1 MPDPQAQ
8 AAHPHSAAVCPGPA
22 ATSRHPWLAG
32 YPAGIA
38 WDQTFPPMPLHQLFE
53 EAAGRYADRPCLDF
67 LGRRY
72 SYGEVLA
79 LVNRAARGFQE
90 MGVGPG
96 VRVGL
101 CLPNCPAYVISYF
114 AVLKA
119 GGTVVN
125 YNPLYVERELEHQI
139 TDSQTEIMVT
149 LDLKLIYPRIA
160 LMLERTAL
168 KRIVVC
174 RMAGLLPKVKG
185 ALFRMLKRGEVVAIP
200 RDDRHVDFDA
210 LLANGGDPRP
220 ARIDGLRDIAV
231 LQYTGGTTGVP
242 KGAMLTH
249 HNLLANARQVQA
261 WFPEVQ
267 LGRERMLAVLPF
279 FHVFAMTVV
288 LNMGLACGAELVM
301 LPRFDTEQVLKT
313 IAARKP
319 TLVPGVPT
327 MYKALL
333 GHPQVGRYPMTS
345 IRYCISGGAPLPTEL
360 KRRFEQATGCVLIE
374 GYGLSEASPV
384 CAANPLKGTN
394 KEGSIG
400 LPLPGI
406 TIEIRDLEDPS
417 RKLGIGEKGQVA
429 VAGPNIMAG
438 YWGRAEESDRTVVD
452 GFLMTGDVGTMDED
466 GYVFLLDR
474 LKDLIICSGYNVY
487 PRMIEEAIYQHPDV
501 VAACV
506 IGLPDDYRGQTP
518 KAFVQLKPGA
528 TLGADELRSF
538 LSDKISR
545 IEMPTAIEFRDELPK
560 TAVGKLS
567 KKELL
572 AEAEQALSKGG

>member
-1 MPDPQAQ
+1 MPGF
-8 AAHPHSAAVCPGPA
+8 S
-22 ATSRHPWLAG
+22 
-32 YPAGIA
+32 
-38 WDQTFPPMPLHQLFE
+38 
-53 EAAGRYADRPCLDF
+53 
-67 LGRRY
+67 GRRY
-72 SYGEVLA
+72 SYAEVLN
-79 LVNRAARGFQE
+79 LVNRAARGFQD

-101 CLPNCPAYVISYF
+101 CLPNSPTYVISYYG
-114 AVLKA
+114 VLKA

-139 TDSQTEIMVT
+139 TNSQTEIMVT
-149 LDLKLIYPRIA
+149 LDLKQIYPRVA
-160 LMLERTAL
+160 AMLERTAL
-168 KRIVVC
+168 KTIVVC
-174 RMAGLLPKVKG
+174 RMPTILPAVKG
-185 ALFRMLKRGEVVAIP
+185 VLFRVMKRSEVAPIVW
-200 RDDRHVDFDA
+200 DGRHVDFDA
-210 LLANGGDPRP
+210 LLANDGAVKP
-220 ARIDGLRDIAV
+220 ARIDALRDVAV

-261 WFPEVQ
+261 WFPGVK
-267 LGRERMLAVLPF
+267 LGEERMLAVLPF

-288 LNMGLACGAELVM
+288 LNMGMAAGAELIM

-313 IAARKP
+313 IAKRKP

-333 GHPQVGRYPMTS
+333 SHPQVGRYALTS
-345 IRYCISGGAPLPTEL
+345 IRYCISGGAPLPMEL
-360 KRRFEQATGCVLIE
+360 KRQFEQTTGCVLIE

-384 CAANPLKGTN
+384 CAANPLSGLN

-406 TIEIRDLEDPS
+406 SIEIRGLDDPS
-417 RKLGIGEKGQVA
+417 RVLGIGEKGQVA
-429 VAGPNIMAG
+429 IAGPNVMAG
-438 YWGRAEESDRTVVD
+438 YWGRAEESDRTVVE
-452 GFLMTGDVGTMDED
+452 GFLFTGDVGTMDED

-487 PRMIEEAIYQHPDV
+487 PRVIEEAIYLHPDV
-501 VAACV
+501 DAVCV
-506 IGLPDDYRGQTP
+506 IGLRDEYRGQTP

-528 TLGADELRSF
+528 NLTVNQLKDFLR
-538 LSDKISR
+538 DKISR
-545 IEMPTAIEFRDELPK
+545 IEMPTAIEFRAELPK

-567 KKELL
+567 KKELV
-572 AEAEQALSKGG
+572 AEATQNGAV